1 MPGGF
6 LGGVW
11 RNPMRQTRSRRADRR
26 GGGAKPPA
34 DRANLYDEVTGRI
47 ISELE
52 AGRFPWVQ
60 PWGRRAGDDSG
71 TAPGLTRNATTGR
84 SYNGVHIL
92 IHWAEVIER
101 GSRTQAWLTFLQTSG
116 GGGN

>member
-60 PWGRRAGDDSG
+60 PWGRRDGDDSG
-71 TAPGLTRNATTGR
+71 TAPGLPSSEERRVGKECVSTCR
-84 SYNGVHIL
+84 SRWSQYH
-92 IHWAEVIER
+92 
-101 GSRTQAWLTFLQTSG
+101 
-116 GGGN
+116 